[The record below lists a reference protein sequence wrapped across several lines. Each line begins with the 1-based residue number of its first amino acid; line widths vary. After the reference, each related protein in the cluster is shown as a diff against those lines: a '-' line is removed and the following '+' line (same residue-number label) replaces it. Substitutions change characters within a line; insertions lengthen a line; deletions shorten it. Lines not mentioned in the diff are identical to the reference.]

1 MEALVSDE
9 KAVHLLEQ
17 CFAYAAANERELIR
31 LNAAAQGQ
39 SLPNKSKPPPD
50 LPPKSPKLSPVADI
64 EEAPKQRDGVKVD
77 MTYSEQIRIYKT
89 VALERK
95 LRDDKAE
102 RIRLLRVHQTRF
114 PGHTID
120 DGSSESSEGWER

>member
-64 EEAPKQRDGVKVD
+64 EEAPTQRDGVKVD

-89 VALERK
+89 VALERPDLASMQDELISKQNSDKVK
-95 LRDDKAE
+95 LKTKLKA
-102 RIRLLRVHQTRF
+102 F
-114 PGHTID
+114 
-120 DGSSESSEGWER
+120 SSTLALTSL